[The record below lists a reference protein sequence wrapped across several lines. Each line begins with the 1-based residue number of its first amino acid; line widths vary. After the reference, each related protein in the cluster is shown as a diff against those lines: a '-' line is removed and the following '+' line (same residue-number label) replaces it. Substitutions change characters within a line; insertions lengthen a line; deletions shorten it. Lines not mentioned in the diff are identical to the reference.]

1 MNLTGK
7 TVGLLR
13 ELEGICADMQ
23 NVLNDELL
31 ALKQKYIE
39 SLEFT
44 FNAHPDH
51 GILFFDLHSCEFYLL
66 PRFEKELKNPLK
78 AVKLHDFYTSLLDM
92 VRPDLR
98 DFILRLHCEVMKLF
112 SSHSRNAQLQSFRLD
127 YLSVMQHKNGEY
139 MAYHHRMT
147 VSMNDAKGQP
157 WLLMIHTTR
166 CPENELREINI
177 FQNFAIN
184 LHGIIDKAGYLGL
197 NINTLLTKKEL
208 EIFDNYKCMN
218 KKDVAE
224 LLHISEATVKT
235 HLVRIYTKLNLKSL
249 KELALIHRYLR

>member
-51 GILFFDLHSCEFYLL
+51 GILFYDLHTCEFYLL

-78 AVKLHDFYTSLLDM
+78 AVKLHDFYTQLLDM

-98 DFILRLHCEVMKLF
+98 DFILRLHSGVMKLF
-112 SSHSRNAQLQSFRLD
+112 NSNSRNARLQSFRLD
-127 YLSVMQHKNGEY
+127 YLSVMQHKNGDY
-139 MAYHHRMT
+139 VAYHHRMT
-147 VSMNDAKGQP
+147 VSLADAKGQP

-166 CPENELREINI
+166 CIENELPEINI
-177 FQNFAIN
+177 FQNFAVN
-184 LHGIIDKAGYLGL
+184 LYDIIDKTSYLGL
-197 NINTLLTKKEL
+197 NINSLLTKKEL

-218 KKDVAE
+218 KKDIAE
-224 LLHISEATVKT
+224 LLHISEATVRT
-235 HLVRIYTKLNLKSL
+235 HLARIYDKLNLKSL
-249 KELALIHRYLR
+249 KEVALIHKYLR